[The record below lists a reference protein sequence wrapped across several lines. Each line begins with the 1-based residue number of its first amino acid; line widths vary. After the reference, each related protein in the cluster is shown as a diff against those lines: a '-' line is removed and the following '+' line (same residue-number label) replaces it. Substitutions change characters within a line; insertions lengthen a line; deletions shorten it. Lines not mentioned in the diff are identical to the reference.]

1 MEFFKISECSGKVF
15 CFVISELFPY
25 KLFWSDYLQWYL
37 SWITNVIY
45 HEIQSGRIKTI
56 TKHFHQNNMMPR
68 SLFSVYNFCN
78 RHLVCQK
85 YVREMTCNNVFYF
98 GFVDVRFV
106 QLSLVQNWIV
116 WWRKKKITCTMYA
129 MDVSEILNWQTE
141 QWFQW
146 FQIESKKKIQS
157 YWILVSARHVRISP
171 IS

>member
-116 WWRKKKITCTMYA
+116 WWRKKKNNLY
-129 MDVSEILNWQTE
+129 DVRYGCKWDFKLTDRTVVSMISNREQKKNTIVLN
-141 QWFQW
+141 
-146 FQIESKKKIQS
+146 SC
-157 YWILVSARHVRISP
+157 
-171 IS
+171 